1 VSDPK
6 SNRPLPPPVSN
17 YRPVLPPA
25 APPPLPPP
33 VAPPPQK
40 NSSGPQLNA
49 ATVPAA
55 NHPQTNSAI
64 SPSRLVPPATTQL
77 RQQSNPVASAGLIQ
91 QSVGASSLSEPIGR
105 AIDHNPSASGRKI
118 SRKRRGLLATAG
130 ARLAERLQQARRM
143 PAWMISFICHLVL
156 LLILALIPIPGMNG
170 SAITLFLGSGDSA
183 SISDF
188 ELSGGDEAQVDAE
201 DPAVSEIS
209 KTPTDL
215 SQMLAKSLPTVS
227 NVANIKT
234 LELSNLMRVEE
245 PNANFGESV
254 SEILSN
260 NGLRGRR
267 GENKL
272 DLLRRGGGS
281 AETEDAVEQ
290 GLIWLSKQQRSDG
303 SWSLKDGYKDGG
315 VHENTVAAT
324 AMALNAFLG
333 AGYSQLEGKYAGNV
347 QRGLKYLIGLQ
358 NEEGFFTTGKEQRD
372 QRAYAQ
378 AIATITLLE
387 AFGLSG
393 EYKLREPCMKA
404 IKYAEWAQSKL
415 KGWRYQPRE
424 DADLS
429 VTGWFVMALETA
441 KLVGFEVD
449 EDKLQSVHKFL
460 DDVSHREK
468 AAYAYNDLQE
478 PDLTMTAEGLLCRIW
493 LGWPKTHPALLAGV
507 EELVTHIPSEQDRVQ
522 SVYYWY
528 YATQVV
534 HHFGGQA
541 WTMWN
546 QEMKR
551 ALPAMQE
558 SRGDEKGSWSP
569 GRDVYGVAG
578 GRLYTTCLAIYC
590 LEVYYRHL
598 AIYDNL

>member
-40 NSSGPQLNA
+40 NSSGPQFNA

-55 NHPQTNSAI
+55 NHPQANSAL
-64 SPSRLVPPATTQL
+64 SPSRLVPPATNQL
-77 RQQSNPVASAGLIQ
+77 RQQANQVASAGLIQ

-105 AIDHNPSASGRKI
+105 AIDSPSAGGRKI

-201 DPAVSEIS
+201 DPAISEIS

-372 QRAYAQ
+372 QR
-378 AIATITLLE
+378 
-387 AFGLSG
+387 
-393 EYKLREPCMKA
+393 RP
-404 IKYAEWAQSKL
+404 
-415 KGWRYQPRE
+415 
-424 DADLS
+424 
-429 VTGWFVMALETA
+429 
-441 KLVGFEVD
+441 LV
-449 EDKLQSVHKFL
+449 
-460 DDVSHREK
+460 
-468 AAYAYNDLQE
+468 
-478 PDLTMTAEGLLCRIW
+478 
-493 LGWPKTHPALLAGV
+493 
-507 EELVTHIPSEQDRVQ
+507 
-522 SVYYWY
+522 
-528 YATQVV
+528 
-534 HHFGGQA
+534 
-541 WTMWN
+541 
-546 QEMKR
+546 
-551 ALPAMQE
+551 
-558 SRGDEKGSWSP
+558 
-569 GRDVYGVAG
+569 
-578 GRLYTTCLAIYC
+578 CLASTSC
-590 LEVYYRHL
+590 ANL
-598 AIYDNL
+598 A